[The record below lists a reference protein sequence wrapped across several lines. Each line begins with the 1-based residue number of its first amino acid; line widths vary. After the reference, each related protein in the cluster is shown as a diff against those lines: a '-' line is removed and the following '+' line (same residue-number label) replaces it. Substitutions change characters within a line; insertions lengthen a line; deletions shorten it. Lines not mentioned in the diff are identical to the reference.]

1 MKFLLLFDI
10 DGTLLSI
17 PKKGM
22 QLVSESLNEQ
32 FQRRMEL
39 PHKSFSGQTDW
50 QIFRE
55 TLQHHGFDLSESE
68 NEWKKFKEIYGTK
81 FEELVSIDDVKV
93 HNGAVETTNLLAES
107 ANIQLGLLTGNIK
120 MTAYKKLRLIGI
132 DHQFEQGAFGDD
144 HWKREW
150 LGTIAVERFLSKI
163 NQSEPSKV
171 VIIGDTP
178 RDVDVA
184 KYMGAISIGVTNGAY
199 SQSELHNHGADFIIS
214 ELQSIP
220 EILNQIQS

>member
-1 MKFLLLFDI
+1 MNFLLLFDI

-22 QLVSESLNEQ
+22 QIVSESLNEQ
-32 FQRRMEL
+32 FQRSMEL

-55 TLQHHGFDLSESE
+55 TLAHHGFDLSESE
-68 NEWKKFKEIYGTK
+68 NEWKKFKEIYGSK
-81 FEELVSIDDVKV
+81 FEELISINDVKV
-93 HNGAVETTNLLAES
+93 HNGAIETTQNLS
-107 ANIQLGLLTGNIK
+107 KITHVQLGLLTGNIK

-132 DHQFEQGAFGDD
+132 DQQFENGAFGDD

-150 LGTIAVERFLSKI
+150 LGSIAIERFLSK
-163 NQSEPSKV
+163 NNSERSKV

-184 KYMGAISIGVTNGAY
+184 KYIGAVSIGVTNGAY
-199 SQSELHNHGADFIIS
+199 SRDDLHNHGADFIVS

-220 EILNQIQS
+220 EILNQIRS